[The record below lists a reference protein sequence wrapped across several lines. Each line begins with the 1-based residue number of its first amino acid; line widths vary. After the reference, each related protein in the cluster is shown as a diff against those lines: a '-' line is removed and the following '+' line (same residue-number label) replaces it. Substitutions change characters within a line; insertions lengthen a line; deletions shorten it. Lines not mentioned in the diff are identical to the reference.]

1 MKMMKTCNK
10 CKVPKELSLFS
21 KQAKSPD
28 GFRPACKTCE
38 ASYIKAYRQAN
49 LDKMT
54 ERDRVKYEN
63 NKSQILEQ
71 QKTYAQSNKDKV
83 NAKAGAYRASKQK
96 ATPEWLTDTHKAH
109 MKRTYA
115 LSDMMTEAT
124 GVPYHVDHIV
134 PLNGENVCGLH
145 VPWNLQALRAD
156 LNMIKSNKYDP
167 QDNSSYA

>member
-1 MKMMKTCNK
+1 MMKTCNK
-10 CKVPKELSLFS
+10 CKVPKELNLFS
-21 KQAKSPD
+21 KRVRSPD
-28 GFRPACKTCE
+28 GFRAICKTCE
-38 ASYIKAYRQAN
+38 TSYAKAYRQAN

-54 ERDRVKYEN
+54 AQQRDYRGA
-63 NKSQILEQ
+63 NKAKLAAQH
-71 QKTYAQSNKDKV
+71 KTYAQSNKDKV
-83 NAKAGAYRASKQK
+83 NAKAGAYRASKLN

-115 LSDMMTEAT
+115 LSDMMTKAT

-156 LNMIKSNKYDP
+156 LNMIKSNKHDP
-167 QDNSSYA
+167 QDNSRHA